1 MRIFLIITMVIFFSS
16 PLWAADSDT
25 PAPATTPAASKV
37 IDDNAVPPVP
47 TAKAS
52 LSDLRSQQ
60 IETDDEDAA
69 AHENSANPDAD
80 TDPDACT
87 ARDVS
92 ETMQIPENLRDFS
105 SGQGSGGNNS
115 KTTIHGIGYTLSGD
129 SSEKPV
135 NKYAVCKAS
144 YDKMTNACYKDMPC
158 SGCEAAVKQFSTA
171 CGYVGRDESIEAEP
185 MGVGHGGGR
194 TMDGR
199 RNVPVNKLPQR

>member
-1 MRIFLIITMVIFFSS
+1 MRIFLIMITVIFFSS

-25 PAPATTPAASKV
+25 PAPAATPAGGKV
-37 IDDNAVPPVP
+37 INDDDVPAP

-92 ETMQIPENLRDFS
+92 ETMQIPENLRNFS
-105 SGQGSGGNNS
+105 SGQGSGSNHS
-115 KTTIHGIGYTLSGD
+115 QTIHGSGYTISGD

-135 NKYAVCKAS
+135 NKYAVCKAA
-144 YDKMTNACYKDMPC
+144 YDKMTNACYKGMPC

-171 CGYVGRDESIEAEP
+171 CGYVGRDEHIDAEP
-185 MGVGHGGGR
+185 MGVGQGGGR